1 MFNVRSARPN
11 ASRVYVIPTRLY
23 IFYILIH
30 AQWTA
35 MLGCS
40 SKPSIYNGL
49 RLGLWEWDR
58 DCSAPRLCCVFGPA
72 VRLYRTYSSQLNSTT
87 SRVRTDVGIGGWY
100 DIHHKQSCVHTCHI
114 ASAIAV
120 CDVSLAS
127 HPSATSVGPSGAD

>member
-49 RLGLWEWDR
+49 RLGVG
-58 DCSAPRLCCVFGPA
+58 PRLQ
-72 VRLYRTYSSQLNSTT
+72 RTKTLL
-87 SRVRTDVGIGGWY
+87 RVRT
-100 DIHHKQSCVHTCHI
+100 SCTPVPYVQL
-114 ASAIAV
+114 SAE
-120 CDVSLAS
+120 L
-127 HPSATSVGPSGAD
+127 HYESGKN

>member
-49 RLGLWEWDR
+49 RLGVG
-58 DCSAPRLCCVFGPA
+58 PRLQ
-72 VRLYRTYSSQLNSTT
+72 RTKTLL
-87 SRVRTDVGIGGWY
+87 RVRT
-100 DIHHKQSCVHTCHI
+100 SCTVYACTVRT
-114 ASAIAV
+114 ALS
-120 CDVSLAS
+120 
-127 HPSATSVGPSGAD
+127 